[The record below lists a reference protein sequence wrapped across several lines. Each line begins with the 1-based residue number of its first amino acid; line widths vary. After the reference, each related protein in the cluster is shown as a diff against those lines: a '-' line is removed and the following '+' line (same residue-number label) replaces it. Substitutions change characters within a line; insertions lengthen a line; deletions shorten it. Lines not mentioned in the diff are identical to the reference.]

1 MTGRIRLLLL
11 GLLVAI
17 VAAGCNVTTT
27 VDIRVDEDGSGGV
40 AVGVGLDDEALA
52 VVPDIGSQLRI
63 DDLTAVGWVVSGPE
77 VESDGLTWIRAA
89 KEFSTPEQL
98 QDVLDE
104 VTGPDG
110 AFRDF
115 VIVREE
121 VFAELRWRVDGVVDL
136 SAGEDLFSDQ
146 MLADVLGGSAFG
158 PVGEDLS
165 GDLGPLAD
173 AVDLNVSVRLPADTR
188 GVTTYS
194 PSFDDEAPTTISVT
208 SVREDLGPTL
218 WRWVGRAALA
228 LFVLAVVL
236 AVGSTLYER
245 RVRARRPAVRT
256 PEPLRAPTPAGV
268 AASAG
273 AARAGGA
280 GAAPHPRTA
289 SRGASARGPE
299 RRLRLVVV
307 DALTVLHRV
316 GDEPADALVPF
327 AREQGSE
334 VSEVDI
340 AEAHRQATL
349 GRIGTAQLW
358 EACGVAGDPSVLDGQ
373 YLSRIPMT
381 PGVRDFLSQLHRMG
395 IPVAAVTNDVADW
408 SRRLRDRS
416 GLSQV
421 HPWIVSAEVG
431 VRKPDPGIY
440 EALRR
445 STGVPFESCLMIDG
459 RTASLDAAATLGMST
474 AWFTTDES
482 ADDGGGHTPV
492 VGFAGFFKRRR

>member
-1 MTGRIRLLLL
+1 VTSRIRLLVL

-17 VAAGCNVTTT
+17 VAVGCNVTTT

-40 AVGVGLDDEALA
+40 AVGIGLDDEALA
-52 VVPDIGSQLRI
+52 VVPDLGSQLRI
-63 DDLTAVGWVVSGPE
+63 DDLTAVGWVVSGPGA
-77 VESDGLTWIRAA
+77 ESDGLTWVRAA

-104 VTGPDG
+104 ITGPDG

-115 VIVREE
+115 AIVREE
-121 VFAELRWRVDGVVDL
+121 AFAELRWSLDGIVDL

-165 GDLGPLAD
+165 DDLGTLTD
-173 AVDLNVSVRLPADTR
+173 AIDLTVSVRLPADTR

-194 PSFDDEAPTTISVT
+194 PSFDDEAPTAISVT

-228 LFVLAVVL
+228 LFILAVVL

-256 PEPLRAPTPAGV
+256 PEPLRAPTPAGATV
-268 AASAG
+268 APGTVRAGSAG
-273 AARAGGA
+273 SAPRRAGS
-280 GAAPHPRTA
+280 RTA
-289 SRGASARGPE
+289 PTSGSE

-316 GDEPADALVPF
+316 GDEPVDALVPF

-340 AEAHRQATL
+340 GEAHRQATL
-349 GRIGTAQLW
+349 GRIGTAELW

-381 PGVRDFLSQLHRMG
+381 PGVRDFLGQLHRMG

-492 VGFAGFFKRRR
+492 VGFAAFFKRRR